1 MIIRRWQPEVDH
13 ERLSGFE
20 ASYSSDHCY
29 QVVIKGMSVELV
41 KAQLARP
48 LTKVYSPESIKESIA
63 GADLAL
69 VAEIGHRLGGLAT
82 VKYEAWNN
90 RANLTG
96 IYVAPENK
104 GKGVGRALVAAVMI
118 EVQEKRARC
127 LFVETQ
133 NVNYPA
139 IRFYRKMNFEFCG
152 FDTSLYNP
160 DQVSANET
168 AFYFCHNL
176 SDEDS

>member
-1 MIIRRWQPEVDH
+1 MIIRRWQSEVDY

-20 ASYSSDHCY
+20 ASFSSDHCY
-29 QVVIKGMSVELV
+29 QVVIKGMSVEIV
-41 KAQLARP
+41 EAKLARP
-48 LTKVYSPESIKESIA
+48 LHKVYSPDSIKESIA
-63 GADLAL
+63 AADLVL
-69 VAEIGHRLGGLAT
+69 VAEIDHRIGGLAT

-104 GKGVGRALVAAVMI
+104 GQGIGRALIEAVMV
-118 EVQEKRARC
+118 EAREKRVRC

-139 IRFYRKMNFEFCG
+139 IRFYRKMNFKFCG
-152 FDTSLYNP
+152 FDTSLYDP
-160 DQVSANET
+160 DQVLADET
-168 AFYFCHNL
+168 AFYFCQNL
-176 SDEDS
+176 ADENS